1 MTPQQRRALDF
12 IEQYYADRRIA
23 PSLKEIAAH
32 LGTKSRTR
40 AHEAVAALVR
50 DGHLVKTHGGR
61 RNIAPAQIQLDRFT
75 TAALRAELQRRET
88 AHG

>member
-1 MTPQQRRALDF
+1 MTPQQRRVLDY

-23 PSLKEIAAH
+23 PSLKEIASH
-32 LGTKSRTR
+32 LGSTSRTR

-50 DGHLVKTHGGR
+50 DGYLVKTIGGR
-61 RNIAPAQIQLDRFT
+61 RNIAPAHLQLDRFT
-75 TAALRAELQRRET
+75 TAALRAELQRREN